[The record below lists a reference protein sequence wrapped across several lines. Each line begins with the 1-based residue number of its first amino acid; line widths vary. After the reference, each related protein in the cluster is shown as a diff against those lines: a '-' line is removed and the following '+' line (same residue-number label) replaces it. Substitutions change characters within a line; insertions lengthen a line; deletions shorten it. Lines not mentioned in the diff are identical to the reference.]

1 MCAVSAESLSGLKRA
16 YVPSQDSYVFVE
28 SPSKVAGGYKPRRII
43 DADGDGVEDN
53 VKHDQY
59 TLDKFREMV
68 FSPAVEDIHNTR
80 NGELPGHHRWG
91 DHPEPGV
98 NIHAEADAKDAKAKA
113 DKAAE
118 EKKQTEAS
126 KKSFVQTGE
135 LSNWGMVLTS
145 SENMEKYELL
155 QTGSTFKA
163 NDNEI
168 FDADGDGVEDNVQYT
183 HGELDNFFFPT
194 VFNTAEDVYNT
205 RHGNYPGHR
214 QKEFY
219 DAQSP
224 PESMELVKGAW

>member
-1 MCAVSAESLSGLKRA
+1 MLLFLNKLCSLSSGILS
-16 YVPSQDSYVFVE
+16 VSLSMWVSSWLWVISPSMVTWELSVSGVVDILNWWRENHLSELVE
-28 SPSKVAGGYKPRRII
+28 SVLI
-43 DADGDGVEDN
+43 V
-53 VKHDQY
+53 
-59 TLDKFREMV
+59 LDV
-68 FSPAVEDIHNTR
+68 VLNTR